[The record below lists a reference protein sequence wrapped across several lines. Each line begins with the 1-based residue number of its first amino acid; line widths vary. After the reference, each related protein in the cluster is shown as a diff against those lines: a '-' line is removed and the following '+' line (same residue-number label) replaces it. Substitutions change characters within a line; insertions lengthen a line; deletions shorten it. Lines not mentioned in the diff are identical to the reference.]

1 MDFNKFENNV
11 SVYTGKVKDKF
22 LVINGATVAL
32 NTKVTDNEVDI
43 STLRSDLNDV
53 DEKVFI
59 LGMADENINSSI
71 SEIKADVSTLRA
83 YVYEQFDT
91 ESTGITNNLNQVNSS
106 ISGIKSDISTL
117 NSSISSLQNADTSIN
132 TWISN
137 QNNLVGNPDDPSTA
151 NTLYGML
158 KALKEQVDENE
169 EVVAAALVDLNSRIP

>member
-53 DEKVFI
+53 SGRLDEKVFI
-59 LGMADENINSSI
+59 LGRADENINSSI
-71 SEIKADVSTLRA
+71 SDIRADVSTLRA

-91 ESTGITNNLNQVNSS
+91 ESTGITNNLNEVNSS

-117 NSSISSLQNADTSIN
+117 QNADTSIN
-132 TWISN
+132 TWILN
-137 QNNLVGNPDDPSTA
+137 QNNLVGTPDDPSTA

-158 KALKEQVDENE
+158 KALKAQVDENE